1 MMTRLKNLE
10 SLLKERKLLSKLQHP
25 AHKRLPNQNALP
37 QIQSPAVKIINLSS
51 CPCVDDDESIVDSD
65 VSSLL
70 GILAMCE

>member
-37 QIQSPAVKIINLSS
+37 QIQSPAV
-51 CPCVDDDESIVDSD
+51 DSD